1 MIGIGTSIYETG
13 LSTLK
18 TGAVFEDRKNAIG
31 TAVLCW
37 STGSGGT
44 LVIEKQLR
52 SSGTWAQVSSESV
65 TAGTALIIEYRFPL
79 GKSRA
84 KFTPTST
91 STLVEVEFASKG
103 GE

>member
-1 MIGIGTSIYETG
+1 M
-13 LSTLK
+13 
-18 TGAVFEDRKNAIG
+18 FEDRKNATG

-52 SSGTWAQVSSESV
+52 SSGAWVQVSSESV
-65 TAGTALIIEYRFPL
+65 TAITALIIEYAIPL
-79 GKSRA
+79 GMARA

-91 STLVEVEFASKG
+91 STLVEA
-103 GE
+103 